1 MNKKFKI
8 LFCLS
13 MVTSIGFSQNK
24 KDQIEALNFTIDSI
38 VKVLGNERQNN
49 TISTNSFNNTIRLLE
64 TKLKNYEEE
73 KIEKEILIKELQN
86 NIKLL
91 QDSITK
97 LIQNKTQSKVFNG
110 DFINSKNQIFRISN
124 HIIDQEFDFSV
135 KYGLNDEWGCFLKF
149 EGTAKIMT
157 NRDIDNSENVTY
169 YVGEFDYPY
178 LTFIITKG
186 EILDLII
193 SWESS
198 PDCSKFGDSQTE
210 TYTRF
215 IKVNQ

>member
-13 MVTSIGFSQNK
+13 LVTSIGFSQNK

-38 VKVLGNERQNN
+38 VTVLGNERQNN
-49 TISTNSFNNTIRLLE
+49 TISTNSLNSTIGLLE

-135 KYGLNDEWGCFLKF
+135 KYGLNDEWGCFLKY

-157 NRDIDNSENVTY
+157 NRDLDNSENVTY

-186 EILDLII
+186 KILDLII

-210 TYTRF
+210 NYTRF
-215 IKVNQ
+215 IKENQ